1 MKTEDFVKAE
11 EERLKVMDT
20 LKETNMISSELQ
32 STMDNLP
39 NDAKLDLLASLLLKL
54 EKDGKLDLIKK
65 RVKK

>member
-1 MKTEDFVKAE
+1 MRSEDFVKAE

-20 LKETNMISSELQ
+20 LKESNLISSELQ

-39 NDAKLDLLASLLLKL
+39 DDSKLDLLASLLMKL
-54 EKDGKLDLIKK
+54 EKDGRLDEIKK